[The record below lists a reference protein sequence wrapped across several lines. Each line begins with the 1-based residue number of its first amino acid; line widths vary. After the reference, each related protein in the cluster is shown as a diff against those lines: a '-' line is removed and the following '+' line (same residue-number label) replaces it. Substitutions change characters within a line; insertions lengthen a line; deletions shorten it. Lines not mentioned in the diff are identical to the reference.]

1 MKVRHKVRGKFRQ
14 IDQKKARER
23 NLPDNVKEVARR
35 DARYLARVRAGSHP
49 YTPAVMSWLS
59 RKLEKPA
66 SRITP
71 AEVKSLLKKPAA
83 SGSSRP

>member
-1 MKVRHKVRGKFRQ
+1 MKIRHKARGKFRQ
-14 IDQKKARER
+14 IDQKKTRER
-23 NLPDNVKEVARR
+23 NSPENVKEVARR

-59 RKLEKPA
+59 RRLDKPA

-71 AEVKSLLKKPAA
+71 TDVKNLLRKPAA
-83 SGSSRP
+83 SGGTRP